1 MSADTALVVIDAQIG
16 VVGEAYHH
24 DEVLDN
30 INLLLDR
37 ARTSGTP
44 VIYVQH
50 NEPKGGELE
59 PGAPKWPI
67 HPAIAPRDGEPVVQK
82 ESPDSFHETR
92 LQAELEARGIK
103 RLVITGGQT
112 QYCVDTT
119 VRRAVAQ
126 GYDVLL
132 ASDAHTTEDS
142 ETLPAEQIIA
152 FTNSTLNGFWAGERE
167 VRVQPASEIQ
177 FGSAAELSQ
186 MTRRRTG

>member
-1 MSADTALVVIDAQIG
+1 MNVDTALVVIDAQMG

-24 DEVLDN
+24 DEVLDK

-50 NEPKGGELE
+50 IDPWMEQGTSLWQIHSKVAPHEGE
-59 PGAPKWPI
+59 
-67 HPAIAPRDGEPVVQK
+67 PAIQK
-82 ESPDSFHETR
+82 KSPDSFHETR
-92 LQAELEARGIK
+92 LKAELEARSIK

-112 QYCVDTT
+112 QFCVDTT

-142 ETLPAEQIIA
+142 ETLVLATWDICTKNQS
-152 FTNSTLNGFWAGERE
+152 F
-167 VRVQPASEIQ
+167 SEN
-177 FGSAAELSQ
+177 
-186 MTRRRTG
+186 RCPK

>member
-1 MSADTALVVIDAQIG
+1 MSAETALVVIDAQIG

-24 DEVLDN
+24 DEVLSN
-30 INLLLDR
+30 ITLLLDR
-37 ARTSGTP
+37 ARTSGTL

-59 PGAPKWPI
+59 PATPKWPL
-67 HPAIAPRDGEPVVQK
+67 HPAVAPRDGEPVVQK
-82 ESPDSFHETR
+82 ASLDSFHETR
-92 LQAELEARGIK
+92 LQAELEARGIT

-119 VRRAVAQ
+119 VRRAVAA

-142 ETLPAEQIIA
+142 ETLSAEQIIA
-152 FTNSTLNGFWAGERE
+152 FSKETLNGFWAGERQ
-167 VRVQPASEIQ
+167 VRVQPASQ
-177 FGSAAELSQ
+177 Q
-186 MTRRRTG
+186 M

>member
-1 MSADTALVVIDAQIG
+1 MSEETALVVIDAQIG

-37 ARTSGTP
+37 ARTNGTP

-50 NEPKGGELE
+50 NDPWME
-59 PGAPKWPI
+59 PGTPLWQI
-67 HPAIAPRDGEPVVQK
+67 HPAVAPREGEPAVQK
-82 ESPDSFHETR
+82 KSPDSFHETH

-112 QYCVDTT
+112 QFCVDTT

-142 ETLPAEQIIA
+142 ETLPAEKIIA
-152 FTNSTLNGFWAGERE
+152 FYNETLNGFWAGEHK
-167 VRVQPASEIQ
+167 VRVLPASEID
-177 FGSAAELSQ
+177 FAEQ
-186 MTRRRTG
+186 